1 MSTRTQAP
9 GLLSRRGRARLRNAV
24 LLGSLSLAGVMM
36 VNAQT
41 ATPEE
46 KLRPL
51 PGVKVPEPAALGE
64 FVKNRAAAIAL
75 GKALYWDMNLG
86 SDGRTAC
93 ASCHYQAGAD
103 IRVKNQ
109 IDPNLA
115 NVDPAV
121 GVLFNRTRSGGA
133 GGPNYTLR
141 KSDFPTYGLHDPTN
155 RNSAIVFESNDVIGS
170 TGVFFAAFDASGR
183 PANFGGLLKPDGL
196 VAPLRPGQTG
206 PQPVGQLVNGVI
218 QSLSS
223 LTLNLTS
230 SLGLTTNTV
239 GVSANTQL
247 SANTGLVGG
256 LLNTTSSLL
265 SNTVGGVLGTTGT
278 ALSGGVSRDACD
290 LRMDEV
296 FSVHGTDTRR
306 VTGRNSPPTVNAV
319 FNHRNFWDGRANN
332 VFNGSSPFGD
342 RDPDAGI
349 WVPGANGL
357 QKVRIALENSSLA
370 SQAVGPVNSEFEMA
384 CAGRL
389 FPNVGQRLLPAKALA
404 KQVVAP
410 DDSVLA
416 GLRPR
421 TLLGLLSSTQPGL
434 TVTYGEMVQAAF
446 HDKFWSSPAPVTLG
460 GAQYTQAQANFAL
473 FFGLALQMYQGT
485 LVSDQTPLDAYLMGD
500 KSALTLQ
507 EQRGLAVFS
516 GKGKCIACHNGP
528 QLTNAAT
535 YRTES
540 REFVERQPLHDGSP
554 ALYDGGFYNIGVR
567 PTPDDIGL
575 GALDPWGNPLSFTR
589 QYKNQIAGGTAVDR
603 FSVDT
608 CKFESDPCTTPPAD
622 ARDAVDGAFKTSGLR
637 NIELT
642 GPYFHNGSVST
653 LEQLVEFY
661 NRGGNARGSHA
672 SNTSGFGPNPSNLLP
687 DITALELTAGEQ
699 ADLVAF
705 MKRPLN
711 DARVVYERAPFDH
724 PQLFIPNGHVG
735 NESAVVPNAAGN
747 ALDTLR
753 ELPAVG
759 RRGRSVALK
768 PFVDGLPY

>member
-1 MSTRTQAP
+1 MISRRHAP
-9 GLLSRRGRARLRNAV
+9 GFLSPRGRVRLRHAA
-24 LLGSLSLAGVMM
+24 LLGGLTLAGAMV

-41 ATPEE
+41 PVVEE
-46 KLRPL
+46 KLSPL
-51 PGVKVPEPAALGE
+51 KGVKVPEPAALGE

-103 IRVKNQ
+103 IRIKNQ

-115 NVDPAV
+115 NIDPAV
-121 GVLFNRTRSGGA
+121 GALFNRTRSGGA

-170 TGVFFAAFDASGR
+170 SGVFFAAFDAAGR
-183 PANFGGLLKPDGL
+183 PSHLGGLLRPDGL
-196 VAPLRPGQTG
+196 IAPLRPGQTG
-206 PQPVGQLVNGVI
+206 LQPVGQLVNGVI
-218 QSLSS
+218 QSLGQ
-223 LTLNLTS
+223 LTLGLGS
-230 SLGLTTNTV
+230 SLGLTAGST
-239 GVSANTQL
+239 GVTADAQL
-247 SANTGLVGG
+247 TAGTGLVGG
-256 LLNTTSSLL
+256 LLNTTTNLLNTTVGSL
-265 SNTVGGVLGTTGT
+265 VGGVGTS
-278 ALSGGVSRDACD
+278 SGGVSRDACD

-296 FSVHGTDTRR
+296 FSVHGTNTRR

-389 FPNVGQRLLPAKALA
+389 FPNVAQRLLPAKALA
-404 KQVVAP
+404 KQVVAH

-421 TLLGLLSSTQPGL
+421 TLLGLLSGAQPGL
-434 TVTYGEMVQAAF
+434 TVTYGQMVQAAF
-446 HDKFWSSPAPVTLG
+446 HDKFWSSTAPVTLDG
-460 GAQYTQAQANFAL
+460 VAYTQAQANFAL

-485 LVSDQTPLDAYLMGD
+485 LVSDQTPLDAFLMGD

-567 PTPDDIGL
+567 PTSDDIGL

-608 CKFESDPCTTPPAD
+608 CKFESDPCTTPPEE

-653 LEQLVEFY
+653 LEQLVAFY

-672 SNTSGFGPNPSNLLP
+672 SNTSGFGPHPSNLLP
-687 DITALELTAGEQ
+687 DITPLALTAGEQ

-705 MKRPLN
+705 LKRPLN
-711 DARVVYERAPFDH
+711 DARVLHERAPFDH
-724 PQLFIPNGHVG
+724 PELFIPNGHIG
-735 NESAVVPNAAGN
+735 NESGVIPNTADQAQD
-747 ALDTLR
+747 ALR
-753 ELPAVG
+753 HLPAVG
-759 RRGRSVALK
+759 RQGRSVALK